1 MIQNLLYDIVIYHR
15 NCSDGSC
22 GYWVARKYLQ
32 DNNQLHESIAM
43 HAGEILTHSMSTF
56 EKKRIIYI
64 DVCPNFEFLQEL
76 STFAKDIIILDHH
89 ISSYTTI
96 DALKKSTIKN
106 VQFEFNVQLSGCQ
119 LAWNHFYQDAIRPW
133 FLEYISDR
141 DLWKFELGYSK
152 EINAALHY
160 KNLLNVDSMDM
171 LISYSNEEIQTLME
185 LGQVII
191 NISNKSINYALRDCV
206 EGTFQ
211 VNNHFYNVWFG
222 TIERKDR
229 SEFGNQMTQKQMSNG
244 LLPDFAVVYSYQPK
258 LALWYI
264 SLRGSDSCPDLSSIA
279 EYFGGGGHKKAAGF
293 EYKNPFDS
301 IFTIS

>member
-96 DALKKSTIKN
+96 DALKK
-106 VQFEFNVQLSGCQ
+106 
-119 LAWNHFYQDAIRPW
+119 R
-133 FLEYISDR
+133 DR
-141 DLWKFELGYSK
+141 
-152 EINAALHY
+152 
-160 KNLLNVDSMDM
+160 
-171 LISYSNEEIQTLME
+171 
-185 LGQVII
+185 
-191 NISNKSINYALRDCV
+191 KS
-206 EGTFQ
+206 
-211 VNNHFYNVWFG
+211 
-222 TIERKDR
+222 
-229 SEFGNQMTQKQMSNG
+229 
-244 LLPDFAVVYSYQPK
+244 VV
-258 LALWYI
+258 
-264 SLRGSDSCPDLSSIA
+264 
-279 EYFGGGGHKKAAGF
+279 
-293 EYKNPFDS
+293 
-301 IFTIS
+301 